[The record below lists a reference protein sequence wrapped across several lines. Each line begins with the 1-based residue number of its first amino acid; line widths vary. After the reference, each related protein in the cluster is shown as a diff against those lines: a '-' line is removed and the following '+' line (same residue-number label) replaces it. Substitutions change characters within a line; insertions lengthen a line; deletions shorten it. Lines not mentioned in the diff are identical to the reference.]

1 VEPGLYIRPGA
12 DIPPEFAGIGIRIE
26 DDVRVTESGCDVY
39 TTAPKTVA
47 EIEEVMRHD

>member
-1 VEPGLYIRPGA
+1 
-12 DIPPEFAGIGIRIE
+12 
-26 DDVRVTESGCDVY
+26 VRVTATGCHIY